1 MAGVVGGVMGEW
13 EVGGGVLCWSETEAL
28 YTWGLGRCWV
38 VHTLFYTTGIAASA
52 KLHPNVG
59 PYYR

>member
-1 MAGVVGGVMGEW
+1 MLVRDRSTVYLGTGQ
-13 EVGGGVLCWSETEAL
+13 VLGCV
-28 YTWGLGRCWV
+28 RF